1 MRSACA
7 CDACCP
13 LQHVLPHVL
22 SALPQFSA
30 EQSITRP
37 PDSAV
42 WCAPVYTDLLAP
54 DRFRSMV
61 AMLQEEVSSGMHAPG
76 AILADPSAAV
86 GLLWARRGL
95 QFWIALFRPHVEQ
108 YLRTQ
113 RAAADAKADSKELS
127 ADTPAAS
134 PPATSTAPSLN
145 TSPAG
150 TRPSSALGGAP
161 AFASP
166 ASGPG
171 GSPVDLSAVTSTPT
185 GLAGAHLEKSV
196 TATLGE
202 LAEKAG
208 GLRDSVGGFS
218 QKLLSGVISPEGYA
232 EALRAYSESIEPFNG
247 WIARNTFT
255 LTARATPDWASFGL
269 KLAPTREALAED
281 VHLWSTAV
289 SAVLQRMADMHRSF
303 DLEDVRK
310 TI

>member
-1 MRSACA
+1 
-7 CDACCP
+7 
-13 LQHVLPHVL
+13 
-22 SALPQFSA
+22 
-30 EQSITRP
+30 
-37 PDSAV
+37 
-42 WCAPVYTDLLAP
+42 
-54 DRFRSMV
+54 
-61 AMLQEEVSSGMHAPG
+61 
-76 AILADPSAAV
+76 V

-95 QFWIALFRPHVEQ
+95 QFWVALFRPHVER

-113 RAAADAKADSKELS
+113 RAAADAKADGKELS
-127 ADTPAAS
+127 ADTPVAS
-134 PPATSTAPSLN
+134 PPSTSAAPSLN

-150 TRPSSALGGAP
+150 TRPGSSLGGPP

-166 ASGPG
+166 TSGPG
-171 GSPVDLSAVTSTPT
+171 GSPVDLSAVAS
-185 GLAGAHLEKSV
+185 GSV

-269 KLAPTREALAED
+269 KLAPSREALAED

-303 DLEDVRK
+303 DLEDARK